1 MPSQLYNVEE
11 INLKVSKVD
20 NFEFKDIV
28 IKPFWQ
34 REEISENNADNNGI
48 LFDFPF
54 GTKKTAEEL
63 GKVDYQFNLLFKDNN
78 LKK

>member
-1 MPSQLYNVEE
+1 MNNMPGKFYNFFKMPSQLYNVGE

-48 LFDFPF
+48 LFYFPF
-54 GTKKTAEEL
+54 GRRRQQK
-63 GKVDYQFNLLFKDNN
+63 N
-78 LKK
+78 

>member
-1 MPSQLYNVEE
+1 MNNMPGKSYNFFKMPSQLYNVEE

-54 GTKKTAEEL
+54 GRRRQQK
-63 GKVDYQFNLLFKDNN
+63 N
-78 LKK
+78 

>member
-20 NFEFKDIV
+20 NFEFKEIV

-34 REEISENNADNNGI
+34 KEEISENNTDNNGI
-48 LFDFPF
+48 LFDFSF
-54 GTKKTAEEL
+54 GRRRQQK
-63 GKVDYQFNLLFKDNN
+63 N
-78 LKK
+78 